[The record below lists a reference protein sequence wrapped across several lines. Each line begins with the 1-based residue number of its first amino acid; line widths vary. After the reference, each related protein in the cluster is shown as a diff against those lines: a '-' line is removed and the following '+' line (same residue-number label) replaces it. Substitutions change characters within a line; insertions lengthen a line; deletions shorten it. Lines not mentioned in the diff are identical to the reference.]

1 MVDGGVNRWCILATS
16 KTHPRMSPR
25 GSEFREP
32 QGYLPGPL
40 PANKWSRRIA
50 NLGAHL
56 FAYNYPRAYPLT
68 SRAAAAAAVM
78 LNQLKVTAMSY
89 RHPRT
94 TPVAT
99 AVQIRRAEEGSPG
112 GFTVGGGA
120 GTIEWVWGGGESET
134 PHSGVLRAGVG
145 GGRGG
150 RDPPPRVL
158 YKIPLMAHLHGKR
171 FKFPPMMLKHLPL
184 TSINP

>member
-1 MVDGGVNRWCILATS
+1 ML
-16 KTHPRMSPR
+16 PR
-25 GSEFREP
+25 GSVFREP
-32 QGYLPGPL
+32 RGYLPGPL
-40 PANKWSRRIA
+40 PANKWSRRTTMMNCEFGSSPVCLQLPASVPASIE
-50 NLGAHL
+50 
-56 FAYNYPRAYPLT
+56 
-68 SRAAAAAAVM
+68 SVM

-99 AVQIRRAEEGSPG
+99 AVQIRRAEEGPPG

-120 GTIEWVWGGGESET
+120 GTIEWVGPAGGGESET

-150 RDPPPRVL
+150 RDPSPRSRYKI
-158 YKIPLMAHLHGKR
+158 YKIPLMGRICYGARCAVFAVKTTEAR
-171 FKFPPMMLKHLPL
+171 
-184 TSINP
+184 

>member
-1 MVDGGVNRWCILATS
+1 M
-16 KTHPRMSPR
+16 P
-25 GSEFREP
+25 
-32 QGYLPGPL
+32 
-40 PANKWSRRIA
+40 
-50 NLGAHL
+50 
-56 FAYNYPRAYPLT
+56 
-68 SRAAAAAAVM
+68 
-78 LNQLKVTAMSY
+78 Y

-120 GTIEWVWGGGESET
+120 GTVEWVGGGGVGD

>member
-1 MVDGGVNRWCILATS
+1 MVAANCEFGS
-16 KTHPRMSPR
+16 SPVCL
-25 GSEFREP
+25 
-32 QGYLPGPL
+32 QL
-40 PANKWSRRIA
+40 PASV
-50 NLGAHL
+50 
-56 FAYNYPRAYPLT
+56 LT
-68 SRAAAAAAVM
+68 GR
-78 LNQLKVTAMSY
+78 QHYIAMSY

-120 GTIEWVWGGGESET
+120 GTIEWVGPAGGGESET

-158 YKIPLMAHLHGKR
+158 YKIPLMAHLHGK
-171 FKFPPMMLKHLPL
+171 KLQVPADAQAPSPYLNKPIKHLFSEVL
-184 TSINP
+184 VLEESYSLKSS